1 MEQNKTLREFLKQKI
16 ERQAILKEK
25 AAMLEEIDLELF
37 SSKFGR
43 WFGSTYLGIKRLILL
58 LLGLAIIVISFAFLF
73 FPEIVLSN
81 HELRAEMIQD
91 SRDYYSE
98 MAGQT
103 LDEAIVLLARSGSE
117 LTTEQVIEQLDIAY
131 TKSLEEELI
140 FSVQFFAVLLLL
152 LAITLLYIS
161 RLTRKMRSRNRKI
174 TQAETL
180 SQDIIFL
187 FQESISYGEKELELL
202 QRFMS
207 GSESKGGGD

>member
-187 FQESISYGEKELELL
+187 FQESISYGEKDLELL